1 MDWTNFIRSLGHDEA
16 TSMLDPA
23 AYSRNEI
30 EDDLIKLDMDKQQ
43 AKSKVEETNRRYE
56 AKLDEAAAAAEWMT
70 EDILREA
77 DDIEREKEDW
87 QDEWRQ
93 LADKQRLVKSVQSFR
108 RRIDANE
115 RDLNISAAISETE
128 NSEVKSELRDALRDH
143 MRSNQQVD
151 ELLQLFTNSRE
162 LDRSESHGQT
172 RDLSKH
178 EERMNKRQRNSQ
190 ERQTN
195 SAREE
200 KRDPSPAMQA
210 DD

>member
-93 LADKQRLVKSVQSFR
+93 LADKQRLVKTVQSFR
-108 RRIDANE
+108 RRMDAN
-115 RDLNISAAISETE
+115 DNLNITE
-128 NSEVKSELRDALRDH
+128 MIEGEEKEFVRTELRESLLKH
-143 MRSNQQVD
+143 MRSRDQVN
-151 ELLQLFTNSRE
+151 ELLDLFTSTRE
-162 LDRSESHGQT
+162 VDRS
-172 RDLSKH
+172 KH
-178 EERMNKRQRNSQ
+178 NGNKRNIEKHRDRMEQRQNGSAG
-190 ERQTN
+190 EET
-195 SAREE
+195 ARESGE
-200 KRDPSPAMQA
+200 KQA
-210 DD
+210 AD

>member
-1 MDWTNFIRSLGHDEA
+1 MNWTNFIRSLGHDEA

-23 AYSRNEI
+23 AYSRDEI
-30 EDDLIKLDMDKQQ
+30 EDDLVDLDMEKQR

-70 EDILREA
+70 KDILREA

-93 LADKQRLVKSVQSFR
+93 LADKQRLVKSVKSFR

-115 RDLNISAAISETE
+115 RNLNISETISKTDNTE
-128 NSEVKSELRDALRDH
+128 VQSELRDALRDH

-172 RDLSKH
+172 RDLSTH
-178 EERMNKRQRNSQ
+178 EERMKQRQQNSQ
-190 ERQTN
+190 EGQTKN
-195 SAREE
+195 AGERE
-200 KRDPSPAMQA
+200 RNRSPVMEA

>member
-1 MDWTNFIRSLGHDEA
+1 MNWTNFIRSLGHDEA

-23 AYSRNEI
+23 AYSRDEI
-30 EDDLIKLDMDKQQ
+30 EDDLVKLDMEKQQ

-70 EDILREA
+70 KDILREA

-93 LADKQRLVKSVQSFR
+93 LADKQRLVKSVKSFR

-115 RDLNISAAISETE
+115 RNLNISETISKTDNTE
-128 NSEVKSELRDALRDH
+128 VQSELRDALRDH

-172 RDLSKH
+172 RDLSTH
-178 EERMNKRQRNSQ
+178 EERMKQRQQNSQ
-190 ERQTN
+190 EGQTKN
-195 SAREE
+195 AGERE
-200 KRDPSPAMQA
+200 RNRSPVMEA